1 MIFLEMTTEIQKL
14 NFIRSCAG
22 PELDEFWLKE
32 ARIRFEAIPASA
44 DGTIP
49 AQPAHTYEEVKAES
63 KTAFLKLVSR
73 DRAIIELLRVELH
86 GLSSRDRRPRTPV

>member
-32 ARIRFEAIPASA
+32 ARIRLEAIPASA
-44 DGTIP
+44 DGTTP
-49 AQPAHTYEEVKAES
+49 AQTAHTYEEVRQKAKQPS
-63 KTAFLKLVSR
+63 SNWSVVTV
-73 DRAIIELLRVELH
+73 
-86 GLSSRDRRPRTPV
+86 LS